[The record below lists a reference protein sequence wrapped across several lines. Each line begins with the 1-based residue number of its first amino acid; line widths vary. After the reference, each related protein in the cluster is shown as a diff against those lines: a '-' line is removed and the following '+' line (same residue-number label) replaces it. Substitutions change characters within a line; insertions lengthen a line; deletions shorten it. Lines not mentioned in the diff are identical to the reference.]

1 MAVEPAQQDK
11 AQQDKAQQD
20 KAQQDKAEHD
30 KAPHGNRD
38 AASRLAQATPKLT
51 EQQRHE
57 VADFAEFLAERSAPT
72 AAPVQEQPHAEHPGP
87 RKMDLEKL
95 RGSLAHLK
103 DQYKSGV
110 ELQHAI
116 MREDWGNV
124 D

>member
-1 MAVEPAQQDK
+1 MPVESLQQDK
-11 AQQDKAQQD
+11 
-20 KAQQDKAEHD
+20 
-30 KAPHGNRD
+30 RD
-38 AASRLAQATPKLT
+38 AAARLTQATAKLST
-51 EQQRHE
+51 DQLHE
-57 VADFAEFLAERSAPT
+57 VADFAEFLVER
-72 AAPVQEQPHAEHPGP
+72 AAPAPVEESSHTEQPIP
-87 RKMDLEKL
+87 RKMDLDKL